1 MEQQL
6 VIFEVENELYGVDIA
21 NVESIIRM
29 QALTHLPNTPR
40 FIDGVTNLR
49 GEVVPIINLRKRF
62 SMEPKEPTRETRIM
76 IANLGGVKAGL
87 VVDAVAQVSR
97 ITEEDMEVPP
107 QMLQTSHSAFIR
119 SIAHLDEH
127 LVILLDL
134 AKVLT
139 VEEKESLA
147 TLA

>member
-1 MEQQL
+1 MEHQL
-6 VIFEVENELYGVDIA
+6 VIFEVDHEHYGVDIA

-29 QALTHLPNTPR
+29 QPLTRLPNTPR

-49 GEVVPIINLRKRF
+49 GDVVPIINLRKRF
-62 SMEPKEPTRETRIM
+62 GMEPQEATRDTRIM

-97 ITEEDMEVPP
+97 VTEADMEVPP

-119 SIAHLDEH
+119 SIAHLGDH

-134 AKVLT
+134 AKVLSL
-139 VEEKESLA
+139 EERESLMF
-147 TLA
+147 